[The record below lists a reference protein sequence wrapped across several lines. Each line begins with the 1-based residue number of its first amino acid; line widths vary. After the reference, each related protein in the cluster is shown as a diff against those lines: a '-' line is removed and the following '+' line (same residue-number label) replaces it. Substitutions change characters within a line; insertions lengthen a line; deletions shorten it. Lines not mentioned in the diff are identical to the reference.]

1 LLSQIYLIIPTAS
14 LFTLFTQKNAINS
27 SKIRKKSGKIGKKNC
42 RKLGKVL
49 EEESI
54 VYCRLLE
61 EKSVVDCRQDYW
73 QLLEEGNIAN

>member
-1 LLSQIYLIIPTAS
+1 ME
-14 LFTLFTQKNAINS
+14 
-27 SKIRKKSGKIGKKNC
+27 KNC

-73 QLLEEGNIAN
+73 QLLEEESIANYKLADGFTRQ